1 MILAGGAAELVQQ
14 EADARA
20 ARLNA
25 QFFRTGSPVPRG
37 WRPRPEKLS
46 AAHRGK
52 RSVARGRLVIY
63 YPHAIGKY
71 RCVYHSADFA
81 LSFFAPSL
89 FMGAQSGPGAI
100 APSPR
105 AASVGNR

>member
-37 WRPRPEKLS
+37 WRPRPERLS

-63 YPHAIGKY
+63 YPHAIDFYHHILYSKY
-71 RCVYHSADFA
+71 LLAEFQSLQ
-81 LSFFAPSL
+81 LSSHGVEL
-89 FMGAQSGPGAI
+89 GGSRGEL
-100 APSPR
+100 SY
-105 AASVGNR
+105 